1 MVRENKA
8 AWKANY
14 FVKVIVSI
22 PSRSILLPHLLND
35 DFADMAERVSNAL
48 KLEIA
53 EPINAGLPTVAACP
67 PLLTLP
73 P

>member
-22 PSRSILLPHLLND
+22 KSLP
-35 DFADMAERVSNAL
+35 FS
-48 KLEIA
+48 
-53 EPINAGLPTVAACP
+53 LPFQ
-67 PLLTLP
+67 
-73 P
+73 